1 MIWLQRLRKDV
12 LVDCLEIA
20 LDREKTSCQI
30 VSGFCESCF
39 CLKNLSSACLR
50 DSHLSFQEIRFKI
63 VRLFHFPAQERQEQ
77 LKCKEHE
84 QRTPM
89 KLKVKCKNCY
99 YHKEFSLKRPR
110 YDASATL
117 RSLSEQPFD
126 FTMHYNG
133 HRESTYVTVNRCNWI
148 NPRKIMG
155 DMIKPRHDLA
165 PCLLAV
171 QCPNMV
177 LNPVFNH
184 GLFQSPPILPQ

>member
-126 FTMHYNG
+126 FTMHYNE
-133 HRESTYVTVNRCNWI
+133 HRESTYVMVKSLKKLHAALLWLGLTHKRSKRTMKCTI
-148 NPRKIMG
+148 ALAASKI
-155 DMIKPRHDLA
+155 
-165 PCLLAV
+165 
-171 QCPNMV
+171 QYE
-177 LNPVFNH
+177 
-184 GLFQSPPILPQ
+184 